1 MVRVSED
8 FPKRVTGVRAKL
20 YPFLKQCYENETDAY
35 LRYGRLIVDGQ
46 SYVYDYDLGILVP
59 AM

>member
-1 MVRVSED
+1 MRVSED

-35 LRYGRLIVDGQ
+35 LRYDRLIVDGQ
-46 SYVYDYDLGILVP
+46 SYVYDFDLGRPVP